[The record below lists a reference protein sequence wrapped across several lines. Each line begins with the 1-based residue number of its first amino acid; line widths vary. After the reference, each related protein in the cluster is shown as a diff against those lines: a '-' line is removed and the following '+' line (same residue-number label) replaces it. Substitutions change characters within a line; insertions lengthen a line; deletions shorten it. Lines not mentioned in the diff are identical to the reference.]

1 MVLNG
6 EAGLI
11 ILETASESTNDK
23 TEFKVLSRNWKIG
36 GYEINS
42 ANIKKY
48 VHFDPGLPYM
58 YVPVSDYSQMALIIL
73 NSITTNFPTGDIP
86 TTGDSTIYWEKT
98 CDQVILPDYDL
109 TLELFDAYTH
119 TKADHVFNVT
129 LKKER
134 MTIDGKHFGFD
145 SRCYFPI
152 FGDYGNEN
160 TNFNNYYLGSHA
172 MYEEYVVYDNTPYD
186 TVSSNYA

>member
-6 EAGLI
+6 EAGLT
-11 ILETASESTNDK
+11 ILETASATTYDQ

-36 GYEINS
+36 SFEIN
-42 ANIKKY
+42 AAEIKKY

-58 YVPVSDYSQMALIIL
+58 YVPVSDFTQFTNIIL
-73 NSITTNFPTGDIP
+73 VSTNFPSGDIP
-86 TTGDSTIYWEKT
+86 THDGDSTIFWEMT
-98 CDQVILPDYDL
+98 CDKVVLPDYDL
-109 TLELFDAYTH
+109 SLQLYDDYTH
-119 TKADHVFNVT
+119 TDETHVFDIT

-145 SRCYFPI
+145 SRCYLPI
-152 FGDYGNEN
+152 FGDFGNLDN
-160 TNFNNYYLGSHA
+160 QNNYYLGSHS
-172 MYEEYVVYDNTPYD
+172 MYEEYVVYDNTPFD